1 MHPLNLERQK
11 HQMETQKNLFEWKTL
26 ENFLH
31 MLPEGARYVAAQYHK
46 LCVRPSYRAGFTL

>member
-26 ENFLH
+26 ENCLH

-46 LCVRPSYRAGFTL
+46 LCVRPS